1 MHETISFLGQCATNE
16 VPMNVHIRKLIGF
29 SVMLNCALLQATS
42 VSLDLCAALL
52 TFKLDFSSYQ
62 RQFPVSLAN
71 SNTWFVCDCKTT
83 LWSKSNIVVSCEI
96 QSVSVLN

>member
-62 RQFPVSLAN
+62 RQFPEFGKFKHMIFL
-71 SNTWFVCDCKTT
+71 C
-83 LWSKSNIVVSCEI
+83 L
-96 QSVSVLN
+96 